1 MKQYLNTFDKKETI
15 KATKQVKLYQMMKR
29 SIIKFKNVDI
39 KYLTRYIGFVE
50 SDCPNKRWCRR
61 CLAQSHGGICFKR

>member
-39 KYLTRYIGFVE
+39 KIPQF
-50 SDCPNKRWCRR
+50 SN
-61 CLAQSHGGICFKR
+61 IN

>member
-39 KYLTRYIGFVE
+39 MIRFIAKTDGKNALNQKGARKQMGDTFQHR
-50 SDCPNKRWCRR
+50 P
-61 CLAQSHGGICFKR
+61 